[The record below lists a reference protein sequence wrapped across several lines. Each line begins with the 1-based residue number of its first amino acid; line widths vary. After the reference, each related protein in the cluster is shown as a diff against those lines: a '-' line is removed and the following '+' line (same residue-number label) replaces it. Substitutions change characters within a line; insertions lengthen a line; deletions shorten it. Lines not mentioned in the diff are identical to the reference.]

1 MRRLHSADDSIPP
14 SDFRACLVAAVLR
27 QQLANGSGIVT
38 RRRISP
44 GNLAD
49 RIAEI
54 RERMPGIGRIESM
67 LQLVP
72 QNEDKLSRCRQ
83 LSAWRCGQPCQ
94 WQAHGMVLSIIFTT
108 SVRVRQRYDLL

>member
-1 MRRLHSADDSIPP
+1 SVGSVGDSY
-14 SDFRACLVAAVLR
+14 DNAAAVLR

-38 RRRISP
+38 RRRISH

-54 RERMPGIGRIESM
+54 RERLPGIGRIESM

-83 LSAWRCGQPCQ
+83 LPPGVVVSLANGRRMAW
-94 WQAHGMVLSIIFTT
+94 F
-108 SVRVRQRYDLL
+108 